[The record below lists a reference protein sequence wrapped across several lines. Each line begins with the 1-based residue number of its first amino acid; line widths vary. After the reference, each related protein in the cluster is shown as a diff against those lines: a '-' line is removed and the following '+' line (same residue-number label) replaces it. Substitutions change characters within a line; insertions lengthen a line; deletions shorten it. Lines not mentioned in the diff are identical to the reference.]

1 MISRRGLPYGGAS
14 VKRRV
19 FMALLGGAVAAPCVG
34 YAQRPAGRAPVVG
47 VIALERLR
55 AALLEGLRDAGYSV
69 GTDLTIE
76 ARPATPADRLPQFAA
91 ELVALNCDVIVTGG
105 TQAVQ
110 AAQQA
115 THRIPI
121 VMTGA
126 SDPVGTG
133 LVSSLARPGG
143 NVTGLSLFNPEL
155 SGKRL
160 ELLREM
166 VGEISPVAVLCNPDD
181 PPATPLLRETIEAGS
196 RLGIEVQIFAIRKV
210 EDFNSAFASIADMH
224 PKAAVVLS
232 SPTITQN
239 APRIA
244 AWALEHRLPA
254 ISWEKGFPSSGGL
267 MSYGPDLDGLA
278 RRAAVYVDKILKGA
292 KPSDLPIEQ
301 PVKFQLVLNLKTAK
315 TLGLVAPQSL
325 LVSADE
331 VIE

>member
-1 MISRRGLPYGGAS
+1 MVSRPGFAIRGAS

-19 FMALLGGAVAAPCVG
+19 FMAFLGGAVAAPSVG
-34 YAQRPAGRAPVVG
+34 YAERPAGRVPVVG
-47 VIALERLR
+47 VIASERIK
-55 AALLEGLRDAGYSV
+55 AALLEGLRDAGYDV
-69 GTDLTIE
+69 GTDLTIVP
-76 ARPATPADRLPQFAA
+76 RPAIPAERLPQVAA
-91 ELVALNCDVIVTGG
+91 ELVALHSDVIVTAG
-105 TQAVQ
+105 TQAVR
-110 AAQQA
+110 AVQQA

-166 VGEISPVAVLCNPDD
+166 VGEISPVALLCNPDD
-181 PPATPLLRETIEAGS
+181 PSAAPSLRETEDAG
-196 RLGIEVQIFAIRKV
+196 RLLGINVQIFAIRRV

-239 APRIA
+239 ASRIA
-244 AWALEHRLPA
+244 AWALELRLPA
-254 ISWEKGFPSSGGL
+254 ISWERGFPSSGGL

-278 RRAAVYVDKILKGA
+278 RRAAVYVDKILKGT
-292 KPSDLPIEQ
+292 KPSDLPVEQ
-301 PVKFQLVLNLKTAK
+301 PVKFELVLNLKTAK
-315 TLGLVAPQSL
+315 TLGLTAPQSL
-325 LVSADE
+325 LVRADE
-331 VIE
+331 VME